1 MINNLHPTLKLPITH
16 KNVKAIVSKVVS
28 NENCGIDELS
38 INFLSDSRIKAINRK
53 YLKHDF
59 FTDIITFPYNGDKKQ
74 IEGEI
79 FISLDSVRKNGKFY
93 GSGYKGELKRVII
106 HGCLHL
112 VGYDDRSKT
121 QKELIRARENYY
133 LSNKAE

>member
-1 MINNLHPTLKLPITH
+1 LINNLHPAIKLPISQ
-16 KNVKAIVSKVVS
+16 KNVRELVSEVMR
-28 NENCGIDELS
+28 NEDCVISELLL
-38 INFLSDSRIKAINRK
+38 NFVSDSRIKAINKK
-53 YLKHDF
+53 YLDHDF

-74 IEGEI
+74 IESEI

-93 GSGYKGELKRVII
+93 GSGYKEELKRVII

-112 VGYDDRSKT
+112 AGYNDRTKT

-133 LSNKAE
+133 LSN